1 MAEEELKELEYLSR
15 PVAYLEDEDFDSEGN
30 LKINGIPKNKPVV
43 VMIQAV
49 FCGHCST
56 AKPAFQ
62 EFANNNE
69 NVFCATIQGD
79 GERDSE
85 KKLARRLE
93 SIKPGFRGF
102 PDYCLFIDGK
112 RQDKAIKGRREV
124 DLVEF
129 AGL

>member
-1 MAEEELKELEYLSR
+1 MAEEELEYLDK
-15 PVAYLEDEDFDSEGN
+15 PIAYLQDEDFDSEGN
-30 LKINGIPKNKPVV
+30 LIADGIPKNKPVV
-43 VMIQAV
+43 VMIQAA

-62 EFANNNE
+62 RFAKQNK

-79 GERDSE
+79 GKEE
-85 KKLARRLE
+85 GEPELARRLE